1 MRRQLIGLLDITVVM
16 QIVSSYYFCHTYS
29 FAKLTLYIMKGSVN
43 MLQAI
48 IATISLIAITIYDRV
63 ERAEEAKFSIYLDS
77 YDEIDAENYAHN

>member
-1 MRRQLIGLLDITVVM
+1 
-16 QIVSSYYFCHTYS
+16 
-29 FAKLTLYIMKGSVN
+29 

-77 YDEIDAENYAHN
+77 YDEIDAKN